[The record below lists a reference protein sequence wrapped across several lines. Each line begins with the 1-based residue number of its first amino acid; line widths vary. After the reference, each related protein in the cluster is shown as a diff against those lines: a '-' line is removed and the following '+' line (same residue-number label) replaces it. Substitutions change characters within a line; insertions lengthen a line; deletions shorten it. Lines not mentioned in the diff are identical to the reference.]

1 MENKHEY
8 CMVISTC
15 GNKESAKQIAKSL
28 IDAKLAACVQM
39 LPVAS
44 MYVWQDKVCEDDE
57 TALLIKTKTALFD
70 KIVSVIKE
78 NHSYEVPEII
88 QLPVT
93 DGLPEYLSWIDK
105 MVE

>member
-1 MENKHEY
+1 
-8 CMVISTC
+8 MVISTC